1 MKSFKVF
8 AAGNLASDPEVIV
21 KGDKSHTRF
30 CLIGNDYAG
39 RDEAGN
45 AKEIA
50 TSVYFVA
57 FNGMGEAIAR
67 NLRKG
72 DQLILEAHIR
82 ANNWTDDQQQR
93 HFDHSYIV
101 DSFKFGAK
109 GRLSRDEQAQRQD
122 SED

>member
-1 MKSFKVF
+1 MKSFKVV
-8 AAGNLASDPEVIV
+8 AVGNLASDPEVAV
-21 KGDKSHTRF
+21 SGDKFYTRF

-45 AKEIA
+45 AKEVV

-57 FNGMGEAIAR
+57 FNVMGEAIAR

-72 DQLILEAHIR
+72 DQLFVEAHIR

-101 DSFKFGAK
+101 DGFRFGAK
-109 GRLSRDEQAQRQD
+109 GRVSRDEHAQRQD
-122 SED
+122 SEE